1 MQSIHDEPLFILFI
15 EKKAGTSFA
24 HLSDET
30 TLQIPSALRRAFRLK
45 EGMRINKDA
54 LLDRIRQ
61 QSYPAA
67 CNRAASLLSIRSRS
81 VHEISSALE
90 RCGFDPET
98 TEKAVTYFKA
108 LDYLND
114 ETFTR
119 NWIRARSAKGIGANR
134 IRSELLQKGIPR
146 DLIQGELESAKEP
159 GSFSESAL
167 EKCLTKAV
175 RNRDL
180 SDPNEKRKVIQY
192 AMRRGFSYQEAK
204 AGLDDIVSSH
214 CTE

>member
-1 MQSIHDEPLFILFI
+1 MQSIHDIPLVILSI
-15 EKKAGTSFA
+15 EKKSGISCVY
-24 HLSDET
+24 LSDET
-30 TLQIPSALRRAFRLK
+30 PLQIPSALCRAFRLK
-45 EGMRINKDA
+45 EGMRISKDA
-54 LLDRIRQ
+54 LLEKIRQ

-98 TEKAVTYFKA
+98 TEKTVEYFKA

-119 NWIRARSAKGIGANR
+119 NWIHMRSAKGIGANR

-146 DLIQGELESAKEP
+146 DVIQGELESAKEP
-159 GSFSESAL
+159 GSFTGSAL
-167 EKCLTKAV
+167 EKCLIKAV

-180 SDPNEKRKVIQY
+180 NDPNEKRKIIQY

-204 AGLDDIVSSH
+204 AGLDDIVNSRN
-214 CTE
+214 TE